1 MMTTALEAYQEA
13 KAAFQKRG
21 HYASERNSFYDLKA
35 TRTEFYLHFA
45 FGHKL
50 EKCGACNGSGHYDH
64 NGSPKCA
71 ACEGTG
77 KDRYKGEKAW
87 SLPYAPNIRGVDP
100 KPVGGG
106 QQNSQGCEQ

>member
-13 KAAFQKRG
+13 KAALQKRG
-21 HYASERNSFYDLKA
+21 HYALDRNSFYDLKA
-35 TRTEFYLHFA
+35 KRTEFYLRFE

-50 EKCGACNGSGHYDH
+50 KNCGACNGSGRYDY
-64 NGSPKCA
+64 NGNPKCG

-87 SLPYAPNIRGVDP
+87 SLPYSPDMRGVDP
-100 KPVGGG
+100 KPAGPGKHI
-106 QQNSQGCEQ
+106 SQGCE